1 MKLFLILAFI
11 YFIYKI
17 INSLTIKRHNN
28 KNDDIIDVDYEEV
41 E

>member
-11 YFIYKI
+11 YLFYKI
-17 INSLTIKRHNN
+17 INSLKIKRHNE
-28 KNDDIIDVDYEEV
+28 KNDNVIDVDYEEV